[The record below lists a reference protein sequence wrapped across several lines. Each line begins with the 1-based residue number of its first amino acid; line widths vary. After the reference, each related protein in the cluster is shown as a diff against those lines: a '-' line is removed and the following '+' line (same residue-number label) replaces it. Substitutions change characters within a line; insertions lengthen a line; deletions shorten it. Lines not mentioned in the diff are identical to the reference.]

1 MQAQH
6 PPCQAVS
13 PAGDPREQGSPAVN
27 RKRAS
32 PWWKGALLPGGSSPV
47 SPIPG
52 TPLPGWTTALR
63 AASKNKATHSCS
75 CHLAQACASRVHPT
89 PSHGLRGKALGEN
102 WPRDRR
108 LQQELRGKH
117 STMGQCVPGPE
128 PCQPRERATHCHLSA
143 AERARGGVSQGA
155 GPKGTHGARV
165 RARPQSGSPDP
176 ERASPT
182 PSEWQSPERL
192 RFSHS

>member
-1 MQAQH
+1 MEVQH

-13 PAGDPREQGSPAVN
+13 PAGDPREQGSLAVN

-52 TPLPGWTTALR
+52 TPLPGWTTALK

-75 CHLAQACASRVHPT
+75 CHLAQACASRVHPA
-89 PSHGLRGKALGEN
+89 PSHGLQGKARGES

-108 LQQELRGKH
+108 LQQELHGEH
-117 STMGQCVPGPE
+117 STMGQCAPG
-128 PCQPRERATHCHLSA
+128 
-143 AERARGGVSQGA
+143 RGTPAQGA
-155 GPKGTHGARV
+155 GGAPPPSASGRPRGRCCPGSWPQRSPRGKGKGEATARLP
-165 RARPQSGSPDP
+165 RPGGPPPLPQNDKAQKG
-176 ERASPT
+176 
-182 PSEWQSPERL
+182 
-192 RFSHS
+192 